1 MRHIIAAC
9 VAALA
14 ATPALSQSEQ
24 RHLPRADGSSIAFT
38 VDIPKGKPDG
48 ILVLAQGSGC
58 QPTATN
64 ANLATMR
71 QAFPHYTAVMVEK
84 YGIASD
90 AAIAD
95 GFSDC
100 PAAFHAGH
108 TVAQRVADYVSVLD
122 SLPRAPD
129 TPLVLFGGSE
139 GGLAV
144 AMLAEQVQPT
154 ATILLSSAT
163 GIPFADM
170 VLSTV
175 PPEGHA
181 TIEAG
186 FAAARADPQ
195 GTALFAGSSHR
206 FWADILDRIPADSMA
221 RSTSPFLVV
230 QGGRDTSSP
239 VAAARATAD
248 RFAAAG
254 KCNLTYWEF
263 PALDH
268 GMAAPDGTSHLADV
282 ATAIARWVAGIGP
295 DAGNC
300 CGVTPWRR

>member
-1 MRHIIAAC
+1 MHRLIAAC
-9 VAALA
+9 IAALA
-14 ATPALSQSEQ
+14 ATPALAQTEH
-24 RHLPRADGSSIAFT
+24 RVLPRPDGSSIAFS
-38 VDIPKGKPDG
+38 VDTPAGKPDG

-58 QPTATN
+58 QPTTAN
-64 ANLATMR
+64 ANFAVMR
-71 QAFPHYTAVMVEK
+71 QAFPRYVTVMVEK

-90 AAIAD
+90 AVIAD
-95 GFSDC
+95 GFTDC

-122 SLPRAPD
+122 SLKRRPD

-144 AMLAEQVQPT
+144 AMLAEQAAPT

-175 PPEGHA
+175 PPEGHGS
-181 TIEAG
+181 IRAG
-186 FAAARADPQ
+186 FAAARSDPQ
-195 GTALFAGSSHR
+195 GRTLFAGSSHR
-206 FWADILDRIPADSMA
+206 FWADILDRIPADYMA
-221 RSTSPFLVV
+221 RSDTQFLIV
-230 QGGRDTSSP
+230 QGDRDTSSP
-239 VAAARATAD
+239 VAAARATTD
-248 RFAAAG
+248 RFATAG

-268 GMAAPDGTSHLADV
+268 GMEAPNGTSHLADI
-282 ATAIARWVAGIGP
+282 AEAIAGWVAGIGP
-295 DAGNC
+295 DTGTC
-300 CGVTPWRR
+300 

>member
-1 MRHIIAAC
+1 MRLIIAAC
-9 VAALA
+9 LAALA
-14 ATPALSQSEQ
+14 ATPTLAQTEQ
-24 RHLPRADGSSIAFT
+24 HQLPRPDGSSIAFS
-38 VDIPKGKPDG
+38 VDTPPGPVDG

-58 QPTATN
+58 QPTHANT
-64 ANLATMR
+64 NLATVR
-71 QAFPHYTAVMVEK
+71 QAFPRYVAVMVEK

-90 AAIAD
+90 AAITD
-95 GFSDC
+95 GFTDC

-108 TVAQRVADYVSVLD
+108 TVAQRVADYLAVLAE
-122 SLPRAPD
+122 LQLTPGP
-129 TPLVLFGGSE
+129 PLVLFGGSE
-139 GGLAV
+139 GGLVV
-144 AMLAEQVQPT
+144 AILAEQVTPT

-181 TIEAG
+181 TIEVG

-195 GTALFAGSSHR
+195 GTTLFAGSSHR
-206 FWADILDRIPADSMA
+206 FWADILDRIPADSML
-221 RSTSPFLVV
+221 RSGAPFLII
-230 QGGRDTSSP
+230 QGGRDSSSP
-239 VAAARATAD
+239 VAAARATTD

-263 PALDH
+263 PGLDH
-268 GMAAPDGTSHLADV
+268 GMQAPDGRSHLPD
-282 ATAIARWVAGIGP
+282 IAAASAGWVAGVGP

-300 CGVTPWRR
+300 